1 MLLCSLYN
9 TFNQI
14 NPNEIVVS
22 KAVAKTAICCIERE
36 RQILYIVYFMMSI
49 LNLVHFTD
57 CMLIFVH

>member
-22 KAVAKTAICCIERE
+22 KAVAKP
-36 RQILYIVYFMMSI
+36 QYVVLSVNVYFMMSI